1 MTGNHKNPYINNMR
15 KRSTPKKTR
24 ARTDTS
30 SKAKKTTKKKA
41 KAKVAKISR
50 VPKTRNAGTWSESQ
64 FWGSIRAALRSKS
77 RFWKPRLQVLEEARR
92 PNQSSN
98 RRLKWEFLCAHC
110 KNWFPQTQV
119 EVNHKVE
126 AGSLKSAADLAG
138 FVERLFCEKSGLECL
153 CKPCHREH
161 HEKEKQEDKAA

>member
-1 MTGNHKNPYINNMR
+1 MR
-15 KRSTPKKTR
+15 KRSTPKKTT

-50 VPKTRNAGTWSESQ
+50 VPKTRNANTMSESA
-64 FWGSIRAALRSKS
+64 FWGMIRSALRNKS

-98 RRLKWEFLCAHC
+98 KRLKWEFLCAHC
-110 KNWFPQTQV
+110 KSWFPQTQV

-138 FVERLFCEKSGLECL
+138 FVERLFCEKAGLEVVCRA
-153 CKPCHREH
+153 CHLSH
-161 HEKEKQEDKAA
+161 HQQDKEDKAA